1 MTDARQPPDSAEDDL
16 LQHFRQQAT
25 GEPPARLD
33 SLILAAAR
41 RETPAPSPSLWQRW
55 LQACQKPRW
64 QVAFAS
70 LVGVALMLALVQRS
84 PEQQP
89 KYDFAPE
96 PKLSAPSSAKRQA
109 VPGSAELAE
118 SMPQSIQGGAPAG
131 AVSAPAPA
139 APTASF
145 AMPAQTE
152 SFRAQTQEKASEFMA
167 DEAKAK
173 VSKRAAAQSKTLDEE
188 LREVLRL
195 RGLGQE
201 KAADAQLEALRKRF
215 PKNDLTARLK
225 ELQDHRGQ

>member
-1 MTDARQPPDSAEDDL
+1 MTDARQPPDSGEDDL
-16 LQHFRQQAT
+16 IQHFRQQAT

-41 RETPAPSPSLWQRW
+41 RQVPAPSPSLWQRW

-70 LVGVALMLALVQRS
+70 LVGVALMLALVQHS
-84 PEQQP
+84 PEQRP
-89 KYDFAPE
+89 TYDFAPE

-109 VPGSAELAE
+109 AAGSAELAE
-118 SMPQSIQGGAPAG
+118 SVPQPIQNAPAG
-131 AVSAPAPA
+131 ALSAPSPA

-152 SFRAQTQEKASEFMA
+152 SFSAQTQAKASESRA

-173 VSKRAAAQSKTLDEE
+173 VSKRAAAPVKTLDEE

-195 RGLGQE
+195 RGLGQV
-201 KAADAQLEALRKRF
+201 KAADAQLEALHKRF
-215 PKNDLTARLK
+215 PKSDLTARLK
-225 ELQDHRGQ
+225 ELQGQRGQ